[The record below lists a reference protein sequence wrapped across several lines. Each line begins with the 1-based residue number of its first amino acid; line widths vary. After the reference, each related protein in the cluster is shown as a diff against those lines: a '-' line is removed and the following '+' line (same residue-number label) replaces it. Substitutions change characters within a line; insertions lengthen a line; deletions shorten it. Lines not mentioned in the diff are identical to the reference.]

1 MYMKW
6 TWSQPTGADVT
17 DIVNL
22 AEQNYRSEADGIFEI
37 DTLAGARNITLAL
50 VNQMYNP
57 GSEFV
62 QVARDDVTH
71 AILGYVWVCR
81 GQRPIWSD
89 QEMATTRLVHV
100 DLTLPVRVR
109 LRIIQ
114 EMLLKWEQWART
126 WAIPIM
132 CSVTMRRD
140 TQGFLKLHARHG
152 YDVRGSFAYKRLSTV
167 QTGLPIP

>member
-1 MYMKW
+1 M
-6 TWSQPTGADVT
+6 PTGADVA

-22 AEQNYRSEADGIFEI
+22 AQQHYATEVDTIFEI
-37 DTLAGARNITLAL
+37 DTLAGARNITVAI

-62 QVARDDVTH
+62 QVARDDLTH

-81 GQRPIWSD
+81 GQRAIWSD
-89 QEMATTRLVHV
+89 QEMTITRMVHV
-100 DLTLPVRVR
+100 DQNLSMRVR
-109 LRIIQ
+109 LRLVQ
-114 EMLLKWEQWART
+114 EMLLKWEQWALT
-126 WAIPIM
+126 YAIPIV
-132 CSVTMRRD
+132 CSVTMRHD